1 LKSDRPA
8 EETMKMYKDAIALAA
23 DVSEKKMVLSGLGS
37 TDSFEAMQMAASY
50 LDDKDLKEEAEA
62 AVIKIAEERVK
73 NSPRISAQTK
83 DILQKV
89 IDGTT
94 NESVREQAQKLL
106 KQGK

>member
-1 LKSDRPA
+1 MFQRRKWCCR
-8 EETMKMYKDAIALAA
+8 AL
-23 DVSEKKMVLSGLGS
+23 GG
-37 TDSFEAMQMAASY
+37 TDSFEAMEMAASY

-62 AVIKIAEERVK
+62 AAIKIAEERIKVTPK
-73 NSPRISAQTK
+73 MSAQTK

>member
-1 LKSDRPA
+1 
-8 EETMKMYKDAIALAA
+8 MKMYKDAMALAA

-37 TDSFEAMQMAASY
+37 TSSFEAMQMAASY

-62 AVIKIAEERVK
+62 AVVKIAETTMKGHSGE
-73 NSPRISAQTK
+73 TK
-83 DILQKV
+83 ETLQKV

-94 NESVREQAQKLL
+94 NDSVREQAQKLL